1 MKTDVVISE
10 LKKGEKLFS
19 TIYGEIEFDIISNLK
34 GDYCPIECKDG
45 RDFRFYFTREGIEG
59 NEGKLPSLFKTSPF
73 KETERVVMVRGDSED
88 DYVPRVLV
96 CVKNG
101 SAVCWFSEETIQGAK
116 NVLTTCAWADWKEVQ
131 TTPEYV
137 YLTVQDISEGKGVG
151 VNPELI
157 KIIQ

>member
-19 TIYGEIEFDIISNLK
+19 TIRGEIEFDIISNLK
-34 GDYCPIECKDG
+34 GDDYPIECKDG
-45 RDFRFYFTREGIEG
+45 RGFRFYFTIEGIEG

-73 KETERVVMVRGDSED
+73 KETERVVMVKGDGED
-88 DYVPRVLV
+88 DYKPRVLV

-101 SAVCWFSEETIQGAK
+101 SAVCWSSVETIQGAK
-116 NVLTTCAWADWKEVQ
+116 NVTTTCAWTDWKEAE
-131 TTPEYV
+131 TTSEYV

-151 VNPELI
+151 VNPDLI
-157 KIIQ
+157 KMIL